1 MFGGRMSIPPD
12 FHRGYF
18 MPELPEVET
27 VANQLAPLVRGRRVL
42 ALELFDPKLQAM
54 IERPEAAAGR
64 VIEDVRRFGKQAV
77 IIFESDPESDGAR
90 HPLWLAVHLRMTGRL
105 IYHTRGD
112 AVPVPPTR
120 ARLALDR
127 GFILFCDVRRFG
139 TLRLIRKAEELAPG
153 GLDPVGPDFTSA
165 ALATLLEGS
174 RQALKPWLLRQDRL
188 VGIGNIYAS
197 EILHAA
203 RLSPF
208 RLGASLTPAEIRRLH
223 QATVKILRWG
233 IECGG
238 TTFSDFQDAHGASG
252 EFQKK
257 LKVYGR
263 EGEPCR
269 RCRTAVARV
278 VQQSRSTFY
287 CPACQGEND

>member
-1 MFGGRMSIPPD
+1 
-12 FHRGYF
+12 

-27 VANQLAPLVRGRRVL
+27 VANTLAPLARGRRVENF
-42 ALELFDPKLQAM
+42 ELFDPKLQAM
-54 IERPEAAAGR
+54 IARPEAAVGR
-64 VIEDVRRFGKQAV
+64 RIEDVRRFGKQAV
-77 IIFESDPESDGAR
+77 IVFETDKAR
-90 HPLWLAVHLRMTGRL
+90 EGERSPLWLAVHLRMTGRL
-105 IYHTRGD
+105 IFHERGD
-112 AVPVPPTR
+112 AVAAPPLR
-120 ARLALDR
+120 ARLTLDR
-127 GFILFCDVRRFG
+127 GHILFCDVRRFG
-139 TLRLIRKAEELAPG
+139 TMRLIERAEELACG
-153 GLDPVGPDFTSA
+153 GLDPVGPDFTPA
-165 ALATLLEGS
+165 ALATLMTGS

-188 VGIGNIYAS
+188 VGIGNIYAA

-208 RLGASLTPAEIRRLH
+208 RPAGLLEAAEVKRLH

-263 EGEPCR
+263 EGEPCKK
-269 RCRTAVARV
+269 CGAAVERV

-287 CPACQGEND
+287 CPGCQGENH